1 MNIVSLDNMKVRF
14 KLKFL
19 DEKKKKKRE
28 RLLVP
33 IASCSHMRRQGKL
46 EVLSIKEYWSI
57 L

>member
-1 MNIVSLDNMKVRF
+1 MKAKF

-19 DEKKKKKRE
+19 YEKKKKKRE

-33 IASCSHMRRQGKL
+33 IASYSHMRRQEKL
-46 EVLSIKEYWSI
+46 EVLSIKEYSSI

>member
-14 KLKFL
+14 KFL
-19 DEKKKKKRE
+19 YEKKKKKRE

-33 IASCSHMRRQGKL
+33 ITSCSNMRRQEKL
-46 EVLSIKEYWSI
+46 QVLSIKEYWSI